1 MPVALKEKFR
11 IPELD
16 SDPGSGAGSVAPAA
30 GSVTW
35 WCGTDRREAMG
46 VATSAGAMSP
56 AMTPAQTDL
65 LVSLL
70 TDPLFLGVAGGL
82 VLVLAVVAAF
92 AVRRLWRGLRR
103 FAGNNHHL
111 LTRARDELQTRT
123 LPEGPARRA
132 AELRRSLSDA
142 VTETDRVV
150 AATGH
155 ALVSA
160 TLAEQH
166 HELGRL
172 ATSLDGH
179 LLALQREPDTARV
192 AAALPEAER
201 WTDQLCDVA
210 AEIRE
215 HVRASMTAGTD
226 QDVRALGESTSDG
239 AAALRAGIA
248 FLQAQVR
255 SRHDQ

>member
-1 MPVALKEKFR
+1 M
-11 IPELD
+11 
-16 SDPGSGAGSVAPAA
+16 
-30 GSVTW
+30 
-35 WCGTDRREAMG
+35 
-46 VATSAGAMSP
+46 TSA
-56 AMTPAQTDL
+56 QVDL

-70 TDPLFLGVAGGL
+70 TDPLFLAVAGGL
-82 VLVLAVVAAF
+82 LLVLAVVVAF
-92 AVRRLWRGLRR
+92 AVRRLARGVRR
-103 FAGNNHHL
+103 FAGNNRHL
-111 LTRARDELQTRT
+111 VDRARSELQTRT

-132 AELRRSLSDA
+132 AELRRSLTAA

-201 WTDQLCDVA
+201 WTEQLREVA

-215 HVRASMTAGTD
+215 HVRASTTALTD

-239 AAALRAGIA
+239 TAALRTGIE

-255 SRHDQ
+255 SRPHR

>member
-1 MPVALKEKFR
+1 
-11 IPELD
+11 
-16 SDPGSGAGSVAPAA
+16 
-30 GSVTW
+30 
-35 WCGTDRREAMG
+35 
-46 VATSAGAMSP
+46 
-56 AMTPAQTDL
+56 MTPGQVDL

-70 TDPLFLGVAGGL
+70 TDPLFLAVAGGL
-82 VLVLAVVAAF
+82 LLVLAVVVAF

-103 FAGNNHHL
+103 FAGNNQHVIN
-111 LTRARDELQTRT
+111 RARSELQTRT

-132 AELRRSLSDA
+132 VELRRRLTDA
-142 VTETDRVV
+142 VTETDRMI

-179 LLALQREPDTARV
+179 LLALQREPDTAR
-192 AAALPEAER
+192 AASALPEVER
-201 WTDQLCDVA
+201 WTDQLCEVA

-239 AAALRAGIA
+239 AAALRAGIE
-248 FLQAQVR
+248 FLQGQVR
-255 SRHDQ
+255 SRPDQ